1 MAVGSIVID
10 LLMKTGSFV
19 TDAGKAER
27 SLKNVKKEAQET
39 GATLD
44 KLKSGAAVLGGA
56 LASVLSVNAI
66 IKYADAWSD
75 MKSVVGASIGDMS
88 KSGDMMTRLVDIANA
103 SYSPISQTVDS
114 YTRNVTVLQ
123 ELGKTAGDAADF
135 TESLNHM
142 LVLTATRGERAA
154 SVQNAL
160 SKAMAVGKLQA
171 DGLETVLANGGE
183 VAQALANELGTTV
196 NGLRSLAAEG
206 KITSQVIADAII
218 KPLDDVRERAGK
230 MPATVGDAFTRVQ
243 TNVTELIGVIDSASE
258 ASGTLSK
265 AIMGVADGI
274 RDISI
279 NIDTHIGDAVN
290 AFYEVTDAVK
300 EFDDWVAK
308 IAKNYGLAFDG
319 MSEQT
324 DVFTNNWSLNS
335 AGWGDSFSEFVAK
348 SLLEMQDLVNFVV
361 RAVGGLDGGFDQL
374 TTNIV
379 AFFSNAWIKVK
390 QGAADAL
397 NGIINAI
404 NAVSEFVGGGTIE
417 LIKVDGRGA
426 EEAYKSISEGFND
439 GFAKTKNYAS
449 FGDRAMERFAKHVM
463 GREATKIYKDNFGAG
478 DIFEPL
484 PPVTAGTDT
493 GTDTGGGSGRGG
505 SGRGG
510 HKGRSGRSEVDKE
523 LKAWQETQK
532 AIERAQYAAQEYLA
546 KIDEAYNRT
555 LNAFGMGKREQEIAE
570 GLNKITSEYQQNA
583 LRLNESYAGKTRD
596 NGYYKQLEI
605 LQETYDVTL
614 EKAKD
619 FYEQE
624 TALRGDWQ
632 LGMSAAF
639 KDYSDEMANVYGSM
653 GNVAKDAIG
662 GMEDSLVDFVTTG
675 KLSFKDLAD
684 SIIKDLVRIAIQQS
698 ITGPLSSALGGLF
711 GGGHSFGGA
720 GTVASVGHG
729 FTMGDFSDGGYTG
742 AGGKYEP
749 AGIVHKGEG
758 VLTQEEVAVLGGAQG
773 FESFRA
779 ALKARRGYANGGY
792 VGAVPSVPAM
802 SKAGT
807 KVEIHNHA
815 GAQVETQTEAGPS
828 GEELIKVIVKRV
840 EEKIASDTAGR
851 QGAVYKAN
859 QSAFGLAPVG
869 V

>member
-27 SLKNVKKEAQET
+27 GLKNVKKQAQET
-39 GATLD
+39 GAALD

-56 LASVLSVNAI
+56 LASALSVNAI

-103 SYSPISQTVDS
+103 SYSPISQTVDI

-196 NGLRSLAAEG
+196 NGLRALAAEG

-218 KPLDDVRERAGK
+218 KPLDDVRDRAGE

-243 TNVTELIGVIDSASE
+243 TNVTELIGTIDGATGASSA
-258 ASGTLSK
+258 L
-265 AIMGVADGI
+265 ADTIISFADNI
-274 RDISI
+274 RDFSA
-279 NIDTHIGDAVN
+279 NIEVYIGDAVN
-290 AFYEVTDAVK
+290 AFDELVSVAK
-300 EFDDWVAK
+300 EFEQWVDD
-308 IAKNYGLAFDG
+308 IAGMFGLA
-319 MSEQT
+319 MSDLNEQT
-324 DVFTNNWSLNS
+324 DGFTGNWSS
-335 AGWGDSFSEFVAK
+335 SSIGWGNSFSEFVAK
-348 SLLEMQDLVNFVV
+348 SLMEAQDLMNFFAGVV
-361 RAVGGLDGGFDQL
+361 GAIDAGFSQL

-379 AFFSNAWIKVK
+379 AFFSNAWLKVK

-397 NGIINAI
+397 NGIIGAI

-417 LIKVDGRGA
+417 LIKVDGGGA
-426 EEAYKSISEGFND
+426 DGVAKSISQAISD
-439 GFAKTKNYAS
+439 GFAEGKKHFT
-449 FGDRAMERFAKHVM
+449 FGDRAMARYADHVL
-463 GREATKIYKDNFGAG
+463 GNEASKIYKDNFGAG
-478 DIFEPL
+478 DTVDA
-484 PPVTAGTDT
+484 PPASNT
-493 GTDTGGGSGRGG
+493 GTGGGGSGRGG
-505 SGRGG
+505 RKGRSG
-510 HKGRSGRSEVDKE
+510 GRSGRSEADKE

-532 AIERAQYAAQEYLA
+532 AIERAEYAAKEYLA
-546 KIDEAYNRT
+546 KVDEAYNRT
-555 LNAFGMGKREQEIAE
+555 LNSFGMGKREQEIAE
-570 GLNKITSEYQQNA
+570 GLNKITSEYQQNV

-596 NGYYKQLEI
+596 DGYYKQFDI
-605 LQETYDVTL
+605 LQATYDTAL
-614 EKAKD
+614 EKAKN

-639 KDYSDEMANVYGSM
+639 KDYSDEVANVYDSI
-653 GNVAKDAIG
+653 GNVARDAIG

-684 SIIKDLVRIAIQQS
+684 SIIKDLARIAIQQS
-698 ITGPLSSALGGLF
+698 ITGPLSNALGGLF
-711 GGGHSFGGA
+711 GGGFNSSGMVSLGNAGSTGTYGFGH
-720 GTVASVGHG
+720 VGWA
-729 FTMGDFSDGGYTG
+729 TGGYTG
-742 AGGKYEP
+742 HGGKYEP
-749 AGIVHKGEG
+749 AGIVHKGE
-758 VLTQEEVAVLGGAQG
+758 VVFSQDDVRRLGGVG
-773 FESFRA
+773 RVE
-779 ALKARRGYANGGY
+779 ALRLRGYSSGGVVGGSPSLGGGVQVNITNNSSQPVNASANSRFDGKQMVIDVVLDDLSRNGQ
-792 VGAVPSVPAM
+792 
-802 SKAGT
+802 
-807 KVEIHNHA
+807 I
-815 GAQVETQTEAGPS
+815 AQTMKQMQVA
-828 GEELIKVIVKRV
+828 
-840 EEKIASDTAGR
+840 
-851 QGAVYKAN
+851 
-859 QSAFGLAPVG
+859 
-869 V
+869 